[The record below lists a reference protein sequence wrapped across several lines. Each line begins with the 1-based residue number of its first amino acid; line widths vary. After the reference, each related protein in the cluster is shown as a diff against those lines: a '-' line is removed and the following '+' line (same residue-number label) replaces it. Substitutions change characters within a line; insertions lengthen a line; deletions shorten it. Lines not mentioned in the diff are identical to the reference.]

1 VTAVAALQRVAPKAP
16 GSTER
21 WRVTFKTPLVTLFS
35 TVHVCLLAMTTIGFV
50 STSVLESK
58 DGIDFSD
65 EKRVE
70 SEETKDAERRAAEA
84 ARQPLWEQLQERQ
97 DKKAEDF
104 EAVRKSIFAPPRGL
118 DEEDVDFLE
127 GVEAARRAAKAKK
140 HDWETQEVEAFSLA
154 RANQTVALAAAADG
168 AGSSSSSSS
177 SAPVLASRPKPAAA
191 APAEPAVLI
200 VKKRRKEDD
209 SSKKHKKKKKSKKSA
224 DEAGL
229 TGLLAYGEDYSLDG

>member
-1 VTAVAALQRVAPKAP
+1 
-16 GSTER
+16 
-21 WRVTFKTPLVTLFS
+21 
-35 TVHVCLLAMTTIGFV
+35 MTTIGFV

-140 HDWETQEVEAFSLA
+140 HDWETQEVEAFSVA
-154 RANQTVALAAAADG
+154 RANQTVALAAASEG
-168 AGSSSSSSS
+168 AGSSSS
-177 SAPVLASRPKPAAA
+177 AQVLAARPKPAAA
-191 APAEPAVLI
+191 APAEPAVVI

-209 SSKKHKKKKKSKKSA
+209 SSKKHKKKKKSKKAA

-229 TGLLAYGEDYSLDG
+229 TGLLGYGEDDSSDGGS

>member
-1 VTAVAALQRVAPKAP
+1 
-16 GSTER
+16 
-21 WRVTFKTPLVTLFS
+21 
-35 TVHVCLLAMTTIGFV
+35 MTTIGFV

-168 AGSSSSSSS
+168 AGSSSSSS
-177 SAPVLASRPKPAAA
+177 AQVLASRPKPAAA
-191 APAEPAVLI
+191 APAEPAVVI

-209 SSKKHKKKKKSKKSA
+209 SAKKHKKKKKSKKTG

-229 TGLLAYGEDYSLDG
+229 TGLLGYGEDDSSDAGS

>member
-1 VTAVAALQRVAPKAP
+1 
-16 GSTER
+16 
-21 WRVTFKTPLVTLFS
+21 
-35 TVHVCLLAMTTIGFV
+35 MTTIGFV

-168 AGSSSSSSS
+168 AGSSSSSS
-177 SAPVLASRPKPAAA
+177 AQVLASRPKPAAA
-191 APAEPAVLI
+191 APAEPAVVI

-209 SSKKHKKKKKSKKSA
+209 SAKKHKKKKKSKKIG

-229 TGLLAYGEDYSLDG
+229 TGLLGYGEDDSSDAGS